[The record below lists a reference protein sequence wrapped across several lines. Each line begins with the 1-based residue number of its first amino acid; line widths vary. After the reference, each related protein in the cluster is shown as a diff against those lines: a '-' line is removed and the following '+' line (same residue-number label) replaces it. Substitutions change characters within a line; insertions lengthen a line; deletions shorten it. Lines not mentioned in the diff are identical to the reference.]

1 MSDLEQTQSEPK
13 PEERS
18 LGLACHL
25 LALAGLVVPFG
36 NILGP
41 LIMWL
46 VKKDESAFVDDQ
58 GKEALNF
65 NITISIA
72 GFIAFLL
79 MFVVIGGLLLP
90 CQEFGPAMCKR
101 GKGSIINIASV
112 TSHLPLSKVI
122 AYSASKAA
130 VLSATRFLAREWAT
144 KGVRVNSITPGFF
157 PAEQNRKLLFN
168 EDGTPSDRAKAIFG
182 HTPMGR
188 FGDPSEL
195 AGAAVYLASEK
206 AASFVTGSDIVVDGG
221 FLSTTI

>member
-1 MSDLEQTQSEPK
+1 MSDLEQTQGEPK
-13 PEERS
+13 QEERS

-46 VKKDESAFVDDQ
+46 VKKDQSSFVDDQ

-90 CQEFGPAMCKR
+90 
-101 GKGSIINIASV
+101 IIGIFWLIM
-112 TSHLPLSKVI
+112 TI
-122 AYSASKAA
+122 IAA
-130 VLSATRFLAREWAT
+130 V
-144 KGVRVNSITPGFF
+144 
-157 PAEQNRKLLFN
+157 
-168 EDGTPSDRAKAIFG
+168 KAN
-182 HTPMGR
+182 
-188 FGDPSEL
+188 
-195 AGAAVYLASEK
+195 
-206 AASFVTGSDIVVDGG
+206 GG
-221 FLSTTI
+221 ERYRYPLTIRLIK

>member
-46 VKKDESAFVDDQ
+46 VQKDESAFVDDQ

-90 CQEFGPAMCKR
+90 
-101 GKGSIINIASV
+101 IIGIFWLV
-112 TSHLPLSKVI
+112 MTI
-122 AYSASKAA
+122 IAA
-130 VLSATRFLAREWAT
+130 V
-144 KGVRVNSITPGFF
+144 
-157 PAEQNRKLLFN
+157 
-168 EDGTPSDRAKAIFG
+168 KAN
-182 HTPMGR
+182 
-188 FGDPSEL
+188 
-195 AGAAVYLASEK
+195 
-206 AASFVTGSDIVVDGG
+206 GG
-221 FLSTTI
+221 ERYRYPLTIRLIK

>member
-1 MSDLEQTQSEPK
+1 MSDLEQTQGEPK
-13 PEERS
+13 QEERS

-46 VKKDESAFVDDQ
+46 VKKDDSAFVDDQ

-90 CQEFGPAMCKR
+90 
-101 GKGSIINIASV
+101 IIGIFWLV
-112 TSHLPLSKVI
+112 MTI
-122 AYSASKAA
+122 IAA
-130 VLSATRFLAREWAT
+130 V
-144 KGVRVNSITPGFF
+144 
-157 PAEQNRKLLFN
+157 
-168 EDGTPSDRAKAIFG
+168 KAN
-182 HTPMGR
+182 
-188 FGDPSEL
+188 
-195 AGAAVYLASEK
+195 
-206 AASFVTGSDIVVDGG
+206 GG
-221 FLSTTI
+221 ERYRYPLTIRLIK

>member
-13 PEERS
+13 QEERS

-90 CQEFGPAMCKR
+90 
-101 GKGSIINIASV
+101 IIGIFWLV
-112 TSHLPLSKVI
+112 MTI
-122 AYSASKAA
+122 IAA
-130 VLSATRFLAREWAT
+130 V
-144 KGVRVNSITPGFF
+144 
-157 PAEQNRKLLFN
+157 
-168 EDGTPSDRAKAIFG
+168 KAN
-182 HTPMGR
+182 
-188 FGDPSEL
+188 
-195 AGAAVYLASEK
+195 
-206 AASFVTGSDIVVDGG
+206 GG
-221 FLSTTI
+221 ERYRYPLTIRLIK

>member
-1 MSDLEQTQSEPK
+1 MSDLEQTQGEPK
-13 PEERS
+13 QEERS

-90 CQEFGPAMCKR
+90 
-101 GKGSIINIASV
+101 IIGIFWLV
-112 TSHLPLSKVI
+112 MTI
-122 AYSASKAA
+122 IAA
-130 VLSATRFLAREWAT
+130 V
-144 KGVRVNSITPGFF
+144 
-157 PAEQNRKLLFN
+157 
-168 EDGTPSDRAKAIFG
+168 KAN
-182 HTPMGR
+182 
-188 FGDPSEL
+188 
-195 AGAAVYLASEK
+195 
-206 AASFVTGSDIVVDGG
+206 GG
-221 FLSTTI
+221 ERYRYPLTIRLIK